1 MSGVDKSLKCP
12 RNGNELSESESQ
24 MTQLVFRRKNLT
36 HQILNFQK
44 EKFDSPNFELAVHVA
59 RIVDKGRSHYVHL
72 PHHL

>member
-1 MSGVDKSLKCP
+1 MVMIIWKSNDPISFQKEKL
-12 RNGNELSESESQ
+12 Q
-24 MTQLVFRRKNLT
+24 LT